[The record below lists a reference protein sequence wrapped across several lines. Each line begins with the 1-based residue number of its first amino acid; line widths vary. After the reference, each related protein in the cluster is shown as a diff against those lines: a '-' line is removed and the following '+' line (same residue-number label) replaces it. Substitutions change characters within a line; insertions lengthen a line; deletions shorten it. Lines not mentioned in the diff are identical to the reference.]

1 MKPWVG
7 YLAAG
12 TIGIGVTSF
21 VGEGAINNNYEPKNK
36 MLTDCQLDIVLDNVL
51 TGECANAVIDLAAR
65 DIQLGVTVHTSPELE
80 EMGAV
85 KSPGRLAILAGD
97 NREALID
104 ELEKQKTDIR
114 GQRIGNMIFGGLYG
128 LTGFFIY
135 RIYKKAKGS
144 TNPEPPPKS
153 KKDLPEDEAPVLRL
167 VA

>member
-12 TIGIGVTSF
+12 TVGLGVTSF
-21 VGEGAINNNYEPKNK
+21 VGEGAINNNYEHKNK

-80 EMGAV
+80 EIGDV
-85 KSPGRLAILAGD
+85 KSPGRLAIIAGD
-97 NREALID
+97 DREALTD
-104 ELEKQKTDIR
+104 KLEKQKTDIT
-114 GQRIGNMIFGGLYG
+114 GQRIGNIIVGGLSG
-128 LTGFFIY
+128 LVFFALL
-135 RIYKKAKGS
+135 RMHRRVFVGD
-144 TNPEPPPKS
+144 NPEPPPKS
-153 KKDLPEDEAPVLRL
+153 KEDLPEDGETGLRL